1 MGHHEANVSSGET
14 VAYAVFRNGFRVSD
28 ATYPAEFYAKHELD
42 YWRGIIKKWPDGS
55 RIDVRKLRPRA
66 PRQEQKTNKEQTAE

>member
-1 MGHHEANVSSGET
+1 MRQHETNVAAEEPA
-14 VAYAVFRNGFRVSD
+14 AYAVFRNGFRVSD

-66 PRQEQKTNKEQTAE
+66 PRQERINKEQTAE

>member
-1 MGHHEANVSSGET
+1 MGQHEAHVETGEP
-14 VAYAVFRNGFRVSD
+14 VAFAVFRNGFRVSD
-28 ATYPAEFYAKHELD
+28 ATYPAEFYAKHELE

-66 PRQEQKTNKEQTAE
+66 PRQERTNKEQTAE

>member
-1 MGHHEANVSSGET
+1 MGQHETNVAAEEPA
-14 VAYAVFRNGFRVSD
+14 AYAVFRNGFRVSD

-66 PRQEQKTNKEQTAE
+66 PRQERTNKEQTAE

>member
-1 MGHHEANVSSGET
+1 MGQHDENVEQEEQ
-14 VAYAVFRNGFRVSD
+14 AFFAVFRNGFRVSD
-28 ATYPAEFYAKHELD
+28 ATYPAEFYAKHELE

-66 PRQEQKTNKEQTAE
+66 PRQERTNKEQTAE

>member
-1 MGHHEANVSSGET
+1 MSHDSTHTRSEQP
-14 VAYAVFRNGFRVSD
+14 VAFAVFRNGFRVSD
-28 ATYPAEFYAKHELD
+28 ATYPAEFYAKHELE

-66 PRQEQKTNKEQTAE
+66 PRQERTNKEQTAE